1 MSNKGIISILS
12 QLSKDDSIHYGK
24 LGYAIKRL
32 IIVKYFCS
40 NEFIKIDNDVI
51 NILLSLIYV
60 PIHISIYN
68 TEIYEHYTY
77 VQPLIVVSYENISII
92 DEIHNVKELNNL
104 SKEKDY
110 TLFKN
115 DKITVQAFEHSY
127 EHISLGDSTEYI
139 ESKLNG
145 PILEEMDSFED
156 SSIPFTYTYIELSD
170 MLNDKLYHIIKFN
183 DIYFSFF

>member
-1 MSNKGIISILS
+1 MSNEGIISILS
-12 QLSKDDSIHYGK
+12 QLSKKDSIHYGK

-68 TEIYEHYTY
+68 AEIYEHYTD
-77 VQPLIVVSYENISII
+77 VQPLLFVSYEDISII
-92 DEIHNVKELNNL
+92 DEIYNVKELNHL
-104 SKEKDY
+104 WKEKDY

-115 DKITVQAFEHSY
+115 DEITVQAFEDSY
-127 EHISLGDSTEYI
+127 EHVSLGDSTEYI
-139 ESKLNG
+139 ESKLNE
-145 PILEEMDSFED
+145 PILEEMDSFGD
-156 SSIPFTYTYIELSD
+156 SSPPFIYTYIQLLD
-170 MLNDKLYHIIKFN
+170 MLDDKLYHIIKFN
-183 DIYFSFF
+183 DISWF